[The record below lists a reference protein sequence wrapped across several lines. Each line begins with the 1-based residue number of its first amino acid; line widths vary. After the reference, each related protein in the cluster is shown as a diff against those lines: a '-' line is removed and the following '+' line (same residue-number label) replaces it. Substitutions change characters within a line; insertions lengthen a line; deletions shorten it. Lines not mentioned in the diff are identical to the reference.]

1 MGGNNPMKFRGER
14 VEVLEQSGSLTK
26 IRDSHDN
33 EFSVKTTSLKEEK
46 KPRVKKVA

>member
-1 MGGNNPMKFRGER
+1 MKFRGER